1 MTAIHVYK
9 SVERDTVRAFQEA
22 TAHISINNKLL
33 LFFASTIYDYEQLVT
48 LFCQKFPNTKVVGL
62 TTVGEISPQGIHE
75 NTLTVSAFSGDD
87 LHVSAVFME
96 NIHRFPIFQR
106 NELVQAAQS
115 IGMNL
120 HSTAPEREGF
130 AIVLPNGLINAEER
144 MLSIV
149 NSLFKT
155 EGFPVFGG
163 TAGDDAKFVA
173 TKTSLNERISTTSGI
188 VIFVKLRAQ
197 FKIYKE
203 SIFEP
208 FSDDVLV
215 ATKVG
220 VENRKVYE
228 FNGKPAAAEYAR
240 LLDVQVGQLEQKFMA
255 HPLGFVGKQLSVGSP
270 MCVNDD
276 NSISFYCQVARNAE
290 MRVLQPLD
298 ILQTMDNTVA
308 QLTRDFKQ
316 IEGVF
321 AINCILR
328 KIQFQQTNMLQEVNK
343 RFSQMGNVFGF
354 CSYGEQL
361 QNEQI
366 NQTLVLLAIGTLN
379 GATT

>member
-215 ATKVG
+215 ATKVD